1 MNKEEIM
8 EDIIETYKTK
18 FDRIFAGENP
28 NSVFNR
34 RDFDENG
41 NMVKVPVDKEYLL
54 RAARAVFGS
63 SSEEIIKKVEELT
76 F

>member
-1 MNKEEIM
+1 MNDVLEIYKE
-8 EDIIETYKTK
+8 K
-18 FDRIFAGENP
+18 FERIFKGEDP
-28 NSVFNR
+28 NHVFNR
-34 RDFDENG
+34 RDVDKNG
-41 NMVKVPVDKEYLL
+41 NMVKVPVTKEYLL

>member
-1 MNKEEIM
+1 M
-8 EDIIETYKTK
+8 ENIIEFYKKK
-18 FDRIFAGENP
+18 FERIFAGEDP

-34 RDFDENG
+34 REFDEDENI
-41 NMVKVPVDKEYLL
+41 MVKVPVDKEYLL